1 VILSLFDLCY
11 ECNSSINVRQAI
23 LRHRTLVLK
32 SKQPYCAIVRNFR
45 VSFFNCHVRSFVGSI
60 SAVLCL
66 SCHLCTS
73 FYLYHVICHSCNLCH
88 VIRNSFHLHYLCHLC
103 HMFSDLD
110 RIAKREP
117 WTKRMKLTWQLHVTW
132 GIGLGSYSCCLGHAA
147 GQCSVPNYMA
157 SFFSKLC
164 FPLNLKP
171 RMTILTPKLLNL
183 KTHQHNAI
191 FSHGIY

>member
-1 VILSLFDLCY
+1 MLDRLWGQSV
-11 ECNSSINVRQAI
+11 
-23 LRHRTLVLK
+23 
-32 SKQPYCAIVRNFR
+32 PYCVFR
-45 VSFFNCHVRSFVGSI
+45 VIYVLRFIYIMSYVIRVIYVTSYVIRFIYIICVIVVISQSFVS
-60 SAVLCL
+60 SMSYV
-66 SCHLCTS
+66 
-73 FYLYHVICHSCNLCH
+73 F
-88 VIRNSFHLHYLCHLC
+88 CHLC